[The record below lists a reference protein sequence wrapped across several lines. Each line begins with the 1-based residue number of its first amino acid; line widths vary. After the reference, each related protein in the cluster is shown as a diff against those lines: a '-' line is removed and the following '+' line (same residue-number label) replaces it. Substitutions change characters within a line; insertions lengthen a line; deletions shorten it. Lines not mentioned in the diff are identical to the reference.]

1 MELTA
6 LAGFGCRNAAAGILA
21 DSANVLAQVVAV
33 DAAAAIGDGP
43 AVVVLEHLWCVVG
56 LLLLLG
62 GVLLVLGG
70 VGSLGTGLRDGRPGD
85 EFKKVTGGILDA
97 FVVDDEGHGAS
108 KEAEEKCSG
117 GELHFVDC
125 CLGVS

>member
-62 GVLLVLGG
+62 GV
-70 VGSLGTGLRDGRPGD
+70 GSLGTGLRDGRPGD

-97 FVVDDEGHGAS
+97 LVVDDEGHGAS